1 MRKKDETLRETLLDC
16 AREIADT
23 NGIAA
28 LNVRSL
34 SRKAGIAAGTVYHY
48 FSGKDEILLVLTEE
62 YWKKT
67 ILEMQGAITA
77 PDFCGQLEQIFY
89 YLKKKIAGSAGSL
102 MQELGTILPAAGMER
117 MRSMQSALE
126 AALIRLMDQD
136 KAVRQDIWNE
146 TFSKEQ
152 YAGFIVMNITMLLQ
166 SQADDICFFTEI
178 VRRTLYKTK
187 E

>member
-1 MRKKDETLRETLLDC
+1 
-16 AREIADT
+16 
-23 NGIAA
+23 
-28 LNVRSL
+28 
-34 SRKAGIAAGTVYHY
+34 
-48 FSGKDEILLVLTEE
+48 
-62 YWKKT
+62 
-67 ILEMQGAITA
+67 MQGAITA